1 MRLLQAQTWK
11 GNVRELENA
20 IEHAIVFCKDDTL
33 VPGDLPFARGRN
45 GGYHEGGA
53 SPVLML
59 EGLDLPYR
67 DAKEQALTAFEH
79 AYFAALLQQTGGN
92 VSEAA
97 RKAGLDRS
105 NFRRA
110 VKRAGLKTRD
120 DD

>member
-1 MRLLQAQTWK
+1 
-11 GNVRELENA
+11 
-20 IEHAIVFCKDDTL
+20 
-33 VPGDLPFARGRN
+33 
-45 GGYHEGGA
+45 
-53 SPVLML
+53 ML

-67 DAKEQALTAFEH
+67 DAKEQALNTFEH
-79 AYFAALLQQTGGN
+79 AYFSALLQQTGGN